1 MADKKFLVNIDLD
14 QNELKNVTLHPLA
27 AVPVATG
34 EDGQLYYD
42 TGDQLTY
49 QYKAGATNAWE
60 VIGGSGTTNLG
71 VGTVNSTTWE
81 ITSSSGSST
90 TLLEATVSN
99 AGLLSAGDWSII
111 QALDD
116 DFIRWDTSNLLSG
129 GTSPTQATWFLDEDN
144 FASNSDQKVASQQSI
159 KAYVDAAVSGGVN
172 YQGGYNASTNTPDLD
187 TSPSGID
194 KGYMYTTTVA
204 GSFFGS
210 VDLEIGDV
218 LIAEIDDPTVLGD
231 WTIVERNLTGAVTN
245 TTGGAD
251 DNVAFF
257 DGATGE
263 VIKDNSITLTGSNT
277 GDEPNASVTVA
288 GIAEEATDAEVAAGT
303 ETGGTGARL
312 FVNPGSLAL
321 ELANVTNRYEVALTA
336 NASQVVTHNLGNRF
350 VTAEVYQT
358 ATPWNR
364 VEVVIEC
371 TSVNTLTVIF
381 NTAPTASE
389 YTIVVIG

>member
-218 LIAEIDDPTVLGD
+218 LIAEIDNPTVLGD